1 MTIPALTLVAAL
13 TAAEGDVQEMPALST
28 KLQVAGPNFANC
40 STRHIEKMVVDGR
53 FPAPIY
59 LGSHPRWRR
68 SDLLKWLND
77 QAGK

>member
-1 MTIPALTLVAAL
+1 M
-13 TAAEGDVQEMPALST
+13 ENDVKEMPALST
-28 KLQVAGPNFANC
+28 KRQVAGPMLCNC
-40 STRHIEKMVVDGR
+40 STRHIEKMVADGK
-53 FPAPIY
+53 FPKPIY